1 MIFAGSVRD
10 IEEWKIGMKEEWSDG
25 VMECWNNGKLQT
37 TGEDLK
43 CLRSTGRKASL

>member
-25 VMECWNNGKLQT
+25 VLEQWKT
-37 TGEDLK
+37 ADD
-43 CLRSTGRKASL
+43 R